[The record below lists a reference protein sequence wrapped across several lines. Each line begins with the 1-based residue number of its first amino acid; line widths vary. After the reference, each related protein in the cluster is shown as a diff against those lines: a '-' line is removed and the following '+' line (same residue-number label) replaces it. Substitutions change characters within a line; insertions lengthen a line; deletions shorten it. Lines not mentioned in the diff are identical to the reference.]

1 MRHNNDESRIAICGG
16 RILDP
21 SNGLDNDLNI
31 FIERGI
37 VSNIS
42 SQSPKRRDDVINA
55 SGMYV
60 VSGFIDIHV
69 HLREPGFEYKEDIVS
84 GSRAAAMG
92 GFTSIA
98 CMPNTSPVNDDALIT
113 RYIMEKSKS
122 AGLVDIFPIGA
133 MTKKLKGISPADYQ
147 KMMTEGIVGISD
159 DGNCIQNDEIAL
171 DIFKQA
177 SGLGLTIFSHSED
190 VSISGKGIVN
200 NGFAS
205 RHLGLAGIPARAEE
219 RMIERDLNLSA
230 KTGAKLHIC
239 HVSTKKGLGLIREAK
254 RSGIKVT
261 CEVTPHHLLLTEN
274 DVSNIG
280 ANAVMKP
287 PLRTNDDRLA
297 LIGGL
302 IDGTIDAIATD
313 HAPHAQ
319 DEKKS
324 IADAAFG
331 VIGMETAFSTTMKLV
346 HDGILSFE
354 RLVELFTSGPAG
366 VLGMK
371 NHGSLNIGSSADI
384 TILDI
389 DSEYD
394 INPDSFESKSR
405 NTPFAN
411 WHVKGRVIRT
421 IKFGKTIYAAAN

>member
-261 CEVTPHHLLLTEN
+261 CEATPHHLLLTEN
-274 DVSNIG
+274 DVSSIG

-313 HAPHAQ
+313 HAPHAP

>member
-122 AGLVDIFPIGA
+122 AGLIDIFPIGA

-261 CEVTPHHLLLTEN
+261 CEATPHHLLLTEN
-274 DVSNIG
+274 DVSSIG

-313 HAPHAQ
+313 HAPHAP